1 MQTRFYKKESD
12 EDGGGERRK
21 KSVEVLFVLLRR
33 RERELTMLTEVLT
46 MFFTWSIFAQLNT
59 SDKKSPDSDVVP
71 FLFSMTVSR
80 SSALFPSFFS
90 SFFIVSRI

>member
-1 MQTRFYKKESD
+1 
-12 EDGGGERRK
+12 
-21 KSVEVLFVLLRR
+21 
-33 RERELTMLTEVLT
+33 MLTEVLT

-71 FLFSMTVSR
+71 FLFSMTVYLV
-80 SSALFPSFFS
+80 APLFFRSFFS

>member
-1 MQTRFYKKESD
+1 MKMVAEKEEKK
-12 EDGGGERRK
+12 G
-21 KSVEVLFVLLRR
+21 VEVFVLLRR
-33 RERELTMLTEVLT
+33 RERELTVLTEVLT

-59 SDKKSPDSDVVP
+59 SDKKFPDSDVVP

-80 SSALFPSFFS
+80 SSVLFRFFFS